1 MTMQTDLR
9 PVVLVTG
16 AGGFI
21 GSALCS
27 QLSIAGYAVRG
38 VRRNI
43 ERGAQSPSIAS
54 PVSWMTVPDIGPD
67 TLWDEALHGVA
78 TVVHLAAR
86 VHALRGQVQD
96 SLAEFRRINALGTE
110 TLARAAARAG
120 VGRFLFLSTV
130 KVNGEETWGTAF
142 TELDTPNPQ
151 DSYAISK
158 WEAEQAL
165 HRIAAE
171 TGMEVV
177 VLRCPLV
184 YGPGVKGNF
193 LRLMQAVDRGI
204 PLPLALVDN
213 RRSLVYLGNLTGAI
227 IACLEQREAAGKTYL
242 VSDGENVSTAQL
254 ITQMAQALGKPAR
267 LWPCPV
273 GLIKFAGKVTGKS
286 DEVAR
291 LLGSLC
297 IDSSKIRRE
306 LGWASP
312 YTLKQGL
319 RETADWY
326 RQHLR

>member
-1 MTMQTDLR
+1 MTTKFLI
-9 PVVLVTG
+9 TG
-16 AGGFI
+16 ANGFV
-21 GSALCS
+21 GKALCAELLRQGQS
-27 QLSIAGYAVRG
+27 VRAAVRSANTPIENLEVAAVGSINGETDWTDALRG
-38 VRRNI
+38 V
-43 ERGAQSPSIAS
+43 
-54 PVSWMTVPDIGPD
+54 D
-67 TLWDEALHGVA
+67 
-78 TVVHLAAR
+78 VVIHLAAR
-86 VHALRGQVQD
+86 AHVMRENAENPLE
-96 SLAEFRRINALGTE
+96 EFRKVNVAGTE
-110 TLARAAARAG
+110 RLARMAAQAG
-120 VGRFLFLSTV
+120 VKRFVFLSSI
-130 KVNGEETWGTAF
+130 KVNGEETGAIPF
-142 TELDTPNPQ
+142 SEQNAPAPQ
-151 DSYAISK
+151 DPYAISK
-158 WEAEQAL
+158 WEVEQAL

-204 PLPLALVDN
+204 PLPLALADN
-213 RRSLVYLGNLTGAI
+213 RRSLIYLGNLTGAI
-227 IACLEQREAAGKTYL
+227 MACRERREAAGKTYL

-286 DEVAR
+286 GEVAR

-326 RQHLR
+326 RQYLC

>member
-1 MTMQTDLR
+1 MAIKSLI
-9 PVVLVTG
+9 TG
-16 AGGFI
+16 ANGFV
-21 GSALCS
+21 GKALCAELLRQGQS
-27 QLSIAGYAVRG
+27 VRAAVRSANTPIENLEVAAVGSIDGETDWTDALRG
-38 VRRNI
+38 V
-43 ERGAQSPSIAS
+43 
-54 PVSWMTVPDIGPD
+54 D
-67 TLWDEALHGVA
+67 
-78 TVVHLAAR
+78 VVIHCAAR
-86 VHALRGQVQD
+86 VHVMRDTAANP
-96 SLAEFRRINALGTE
+96 LAEFRRVNTLGTE
-110 TLARAAARAG
+110 ALARAAAQVG
-120 VGRFLFLSTV
+120 VKRFVFLSSI
-130 KVNGEETWGTAF
+130 KVNGEETRGTAF
-142 TELDTPNPQ
+142 TELDTANPQ

-204 PLPLALVDN
+204 PLPLALAAN
-213 RRSLVYLGNLTGAI
+213 HRSLIYLGNLISVI
-227 IACLEQREAAGKTYL
+227 ITCLERREAAGKTYL
-242 VSDGENVSTAQL
+242 VSDGEDVSIAQL
-254 ITQMAQALGKPAR
+254 ISQMALALGRPVR

-273 GLIKFAGKVTGKS
+273 GLIKFVGKVTGKS

-306 LGWASP
+306 LGWVP
-312 YTLKQGL
+312 PHTLKQGL